1 MISLVNSSLS
11 GGFSVDNRKLNG
23 RSILLALTMLLAG
36 WFSAALLAGNSP
48 APIAPPAERN
58 FVFSYVV
65 HIPASPGATGKLRLW
80 MPVPQSDA
88 YQKISDLS
96 VQSPARHSVH
106 KESEYRNEFLYFEAG
121 PDLAA
126 KGFDVN
132 MQFTATR
139 HEHRVDL
146 TGEPSRRT
154 AGGKFASPEELKRF
168 LQPDH
173 LVPITG
179 EISELAQE
187 QTKGLTDPLEKARA
201 IYRYV
206 LATMS
211 YDKSGQGWG
220 RGDAIYACTIKKGN
234 CTDFHSL
241 IIGMLR
247 SRGIPAR
254 FEMGFSIPEKPQAGK
269 IGGYHCWAEFYLQ
282 DRGWVP
288 VDASEAWRNPPLKD
302 YFFGAHD
309 ANRVQF
315 SMGRDL
321 RLAPPQA
328 GEPLNYSVYPYAELG
343 GKPLEKIPAEFSFR
357 DLSATAQ

>member
-1 MISLVNSSLS
+1 MILLGRSSLS
-11 GGFSVDNRKLNG
+11 GGFSVHNRNFNCRG
-23 RSILLALTMLLAG
+23 ILLALTLLTAG
-36 WFSAALLAGNSP
+36 AFSATLFAGNPP

-58 FVFSYVV
+58 FVFNYVV
-65 HIPASPGATGKLRLW
+65 HVPATPGATRKLRLW
-80 MPVPQSDA
+80 MPMPQSDA
-88 YQKISDLS
+88 YQRISELS
-96 VQSPARHSVH
+96 VESTARHSVH
-106 KESEYRNEFLYFEAG
+106 KESEYHNEFLYFEAD

-126 KGFDVN
+126 RGFNVKL
-132 MQFTATR
+132 QVTATR

-146 TGEPSRRT
+146 TGASSRGKSAKPSQ
-154 AGGKFASPEELKRF
+154 SELKRY
-168 LQPDH
+168 LQPDR

-179 EISELAQE
+179 QIDDLGQE

-206 LATMS
+206 VATMS

-241 IIGMLR
+241 FIGMLR
-247 SRGIPAR
+247 SQGIPAR
-254 FEMGFSIPEKPQAGK
+254 FEMGFSVPETPQAGK

-288 VDASEAWRNPPLKD
+288 VDASEAWKNPPLRD

-309 ANRVQF
+309 ANRIQF

-328 GEPLNYSVYPYAELG
+328 GDPLNYSVYPYAELD
-343 GKPLEKIPAEFSFR
+343 GKPLEKIPVEFSFR
-357 DLSATAQ
+357 DLSASRP